1 MSVASCSLHGLIFP
15 GITLEDVAF
24 QADIGLDALSKECS
38 EAVLL
43 DVAKLCVDWQL
54 IGKHLKLTEAEI
66 TAVDGNYRTVEEK
79 RIAML
84 QKWKDKLAFRATYQ
98 ALIEALL
105 AAGKASCAVDIAK
118 IIGTGYHSQ
127 LELHMHDGMLLSA

>member
-1 MSVASCSLHGLIFP
+1 MASCSLHGLVFP

-24 QADIGLDALSKECS
+24 QAGIELDALSKECS

-43 DVAKLCVDWQL
+43 NVAKLCVDWQL
-54 IGKHLKLTEAEI
+54 IGKHLKLTESEI
-66 TAVDGNYRTVEEK
+66 TAVDGNNGTVEEK

-84 QKWKDKLAFRATYQ
+84 QKWKEKLAFKATYR

-118 IIGTGYHSQ
+118 IIGTG
-127 LELHMHDGMLLSA
+127 